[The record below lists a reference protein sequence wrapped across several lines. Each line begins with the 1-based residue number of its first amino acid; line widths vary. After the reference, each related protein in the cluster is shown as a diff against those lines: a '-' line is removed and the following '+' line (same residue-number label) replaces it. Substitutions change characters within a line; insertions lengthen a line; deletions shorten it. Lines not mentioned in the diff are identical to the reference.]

1 MVLLTGG
8 AGYIG
13 SVAVR
18 ELLDR
23 GFAVRVLD
31 KFLYGDYPL
40 AAIRDRIDVV
50 QGDICR
56 LDETVLDGVAGVIHL
71 AGFSNDPTAEVNPE
85 ANHRMN
91 TVATRTLAEACRRK
105 GIERFIFGSSC
116 AVYDRGLDA
125 EDNIQDED
133 SEVEPRAPYATSK
146 FEAER
151 ILIDMAGDQFRP
163 TILRHG
169 TVYGWS
175 PRMRYDLVVNTF
187 VKSAFQTGA
196 LTVHSGGRMWRPV
209 VDVTDAAR
217 CYAECLESEL
227 DAIGGRI
234 FNVSYENYTVLMLAE
249 SVKEALSGI
258 IDVDIK
264 AEDDDRR
271 GRSYRVST
279 ARIENAIGFHPRVS
293 VQDSVRN
300 LAGKVQA
307 GISAD
312 FDNPKYYNIKWL
324 ELLIEVE
331 QHLKRMGSIF

>member
-1 MVLLTGG
+1 
-8 AGYIG
+8 
-13 SVAVR
+13 
-18 ELLDR
+18 
-23 GFAVRVLD
+23 
-31 KFLYGDYPL
+31 
-40 AAIRDRIDVV
+40 
-50 QGDICR
+50 
-56 LDETVLDGVAGVIHL
+56 
-71 AGFSNDPTAEVNPE
+71 
-85 ANHRMN
+85 
-91 TVATRTLAEACRRK
+91 
-105 GIERFIFGSSC
+105 
-116 AVYDRGLDA
+116 
-125 EDNIQDED
+125 
-133 SEVEPRAPYATSK
+133 
-146 FEAER
+146 
-151 ILIDMAGDQFRP
+151 
-163 TILRHG
+163 
-169 TVYGWS
+169 
-175 PRMRYDLVVNTF
+175 MRYDLVVNTF

-293 VQDSVRN
+293 VEASVRN
-300 LAGKVQA
+300 LAGKLQA

>member
-31 KFLYGDYPL
+31 RFLYGDYPL

-56 LDETVLDGVAGVIHL
+56 LDETVLDGVTGVIHL

-91 TVATRTLAEACRRK
+91 TVATRTLAEACKRR
-105 GIERFIFGSSC
+105 GVERFIFGSSC
-116 AVYDRGLDA
+116 AVYDRGPDA
-125 EDNIQDED
+125 QEDIQDED

-151 ILIDMAGDQFRP
+151 ILIDMADDQFRP

-234 FNVSYENYTVLMLAE
+234 FNVSYENYTVLMIAE

-279 ARIENAIGFHPRVS
+279 ARIETAIGFHPRVS

-331 QHLKRMGSIF
+331 QHLKRMGSVF